1 MKTIFDYGNGNSIAI
16 YGNGIKI
23 TIDET
28 DGDIDEPLFDESQF
42 APCPDAADD
51 YVDDNDYDDDDEQ
64 DEPVDFRSSHKAALD
79 EAIKLREENIELNH
93 KLDILR
99 SELRRYFESHSD
111 GSSSEAYDPDY
122 TAQEVVNAVA
132 DVVEDW

>member
-1 MKTIFDYGNGNSIAI
+1 MKTIFN

-23 TIDET
+23 TIDQT
-28 DGDIDEPLFDESQF
+28 DGDIDKPLFDESQF
-42 APCPDAADD
+42 APCSDAADDD

-64 DEPVDFRSSHKAALD
+64 DEPVDFRSSYKAALD
-79 EAIKLREENIELNH
+79 EAVKLREENIELNH

>member
-1 MKTIFDYGNGNSIAI
+1 MKTIFN

-23 TIDET
+23 TIDQT
-28 DGDIDEPLFDESQF
+28 DGDIDKPLFDESQF
-42 APCPDAADD
+42 APCSDAADD
-51 YVDDNDYDDDDEQ
+51 DHVDDNDYDDDDEQ
-64 DEPVDFRSSHKAALD
+64 DEPVDFRSSYKAALD
-79 EAIKLREENIELNH
+79 EAVKLREENIELNH

>member
-1 MKTIFDYGNGNSIAI
+1 MKTTFD

-23 TIDET
+23 TIDQT
-28 DGDIDEPLFDESQF
+28 DGDIDKPLFDESQF
-42 APCPDAADD
+42 APCSDAADDD

-64 DEPVDFRSSHKAALD
+64 DEPVDFRSSYKAALD
-79 EAIKLREENIELNH
+79 EAVKLREENIELNH

>member
-1 MKTIFDYGNGNSIAI
+1 MKTIFN

-23 TIDET
+23 TIDQT
-28 DGDIDEPLFDESQF
+28 DGDIDKPLCDESQF
-42 APCPDAADD
+42 APCSDAADDD

-64 DEPVDFRSSHKAALD
+64 DEPVDFRSSYKAALD
-79 EAIKLREENIELNH
+79 EAVKLRKENIELNH

-111 GSSSEAYDPDY
+111 GSSNEAYDPDY
-122 TAQEVVNAVA
+122 TAQEVVDTVA
-132 DVVEDW
+132 DVVKDW

>member
-1 MKTIFDYGNGNSIAI
+1 MKIIFN

-23 TIDET
+23 TIDQT

-42 APCPDAADD
+42 APHPGAADDD

-64 DEPVDFRSSHKAALD
+64 DEPVDFRSSYKAALD
-79 EAIKLREENIELNH
+79 EAVKLREENIELNH

-99 SELRRYFESHSD
+99 SECRRYFESHSD

-122 TAQEVVNAVA
+122 TAQEVVNTVA
-132 DVVEDW
+132 DVVKDW

>member
-1 MKTIFDYGNGNSIAI
+1 MKTIFN

-23 TIDET
+23 TIDQT
-28 DGDIDEPLFDESQF
+28 DGDIDKPLVDESQF
-42 APCPDAADD
+42 APCSDAADDD

-64 DEPVDFRSSHKAALD
+64 DEPVDFRSSYKAALD
-79 EAIKLREENIELNH
+79 EAVKLREENIELNH

>member
-1 MKTIFDYGNGNSIAI
+1 MKTIFDYGNG
-16 YGNGIKI
+16 IKI
-23 TIDET
+23 TIDQT
-28 DGDIDEPLFDESQF
+28 DGDIDESQF
-42 APCPDAADD
+42 APCPDAADDD

-79 EAIKLREENIELNH
+79 EAVKLREKNIELNH

-122 TAQEVVNAVA
+122 TAQEVVNTVA

>member
-1 MKTIFDYGNGNSIAI
+1 MKTIFDYGNG
-16 YGNGIKI
+16 IKI
-23 TIDET
+23 TIDQT
-28 DGDIDEPLFDESQF
+28 DSDIDEPLFDESQF
-42 APCPDAADD
+42 APYPDAADDD

-64 DEPVDFRSSHKAALD
+64 DEPVDCSCSAFVAALD
-79 EAIKLREENIELNH
+79 EAVKLREENIELNH

-99 SELRRYFESHSD
+99 SELRRYFESHSN

-122 TAQEVVNAVA
+122 TAQEVVDTVA

>member
-1 MKTIFDYGNGNSIAI
+1 MKTTFDC
-16 YGNGIKI
+16 GNGIKI
-23 TIDET
+23 TVDQT
-28 DGDIDEPLFDESQF
+28 DGDIDEPLVDESQF
-42 APCPDAADD
+42 APYPDAADDD

-64 DEPVDFRSSHKAALD
+64 DEPVDCSCCGGYEAALD
-79 EAIKLREENIELNH
+79 EVIKLREENIKLNH
-93 KLDILR
+93 RLDILR
-99 SELRRYFESHSD
+99 SEQRRYFESHSD

>member
-1 MKTIFDYGNGNSIAI
+1 MKTIFN

-23 TIDET
+23 TIDQI
-28 DGDIDEPLFDESQF
+28 DGDIDKPLFDESQF
-42 APCPDAADD
+42 APCSDAADDD

-64 DEPVDFRSSHKAALD
+64 DEPVDFRSSYKAALD
-79 EAIKLREENIELNH
+79 EAVKLREENIELNH

>member
-1 MKTIFDYGNGNSIAI
+1 MKTTFD

-23 TIDET
+23 TIDQT
-28 DGDIDEPLFDESQF
+28 DSDIDKPLFDESQF
-42 APCPDAADD
+42 APCPDAADDD

-64 DEPVDFRSSHKAALD
+64 DEPVDCSCNPSAAALD
-79 EAIKLREENIELNH
+79 EAVKLRKENIELNH

-111 GSSSEAYDPDY
+111 GSSNEAYDPDY
-122 TAQEVVNAVA
+122 TAQEVVDTVA
-132 DVVEDW
+132 DVVKDW

>member
-1 MKTIFDYGNGNSIAI
+1 MKTIFN

-23 TIDET
+23 TIDQT
-28 DGDIDEPLFDESQF
+28 DGDIDKPLFDESQF
-42 APCPDAADD
+42 APCSDAADDD

-64 DEPVDFRSSHKAALD
+64 DEPVDFRSSYKAALD
-79 EAIKLREENIELNH
+79 EAVKLREENIELNH

-111 GSSSEAYDPDY
+111 GSFSEAYDPDY

>member
-1 MKTIFDYGNGNSIAI
+1 MKTIFDYGNG
-16 YGNGIKI
+16 IKI
-23 TIDET
+23 TIDQT

-42 APCPDAADD
+42 APDPDAADDD

>member
-1 MKTIFDYGNGNSIAI
+1 MKTTFDC
-16 YGNGIKI
+16 GNGIKI
-23 TIDET
+23 TIDQT
-28 DGDIDEPLFDESQF
+28 DSDIDEPLFDESQF
-42 APCPDAADD
+42 APHPDAADDD

-64 DEPVDFRSSHKAALD
+64 DEPVDCSCCGGYKAALD
-79 EAIKLREENIELNH
+79 EAVKLREENIELNH

-122 TAQEVVNAVA
+122 TAQEVVNTVA

>member
-1 MKTIFDYGNGNSIAI
+1 MKTTFD

-23 TIDET
+23 TIDQT
-28 DGDIDEPLFDESQF
+28 DSDINEPPFDESKF
-42 APCPDAADD
+42 APCPDAADDD

-64 DEPVDFRSSHKAALD
+64 DEPVDFRSSYKAALD
-79 EAIKLREENIELNH
+79 EAVKLRKENIELNH

-111 GSSSEAYDPDY
+111 GSSNEAYDPDY
-122 TAQEVVNAVA
+122 TAQEVVDTVA
-132 DVVEDW
+132 DVVKDW

>member
-1 MKTIFDYGNGNSIAI
+1 MKTIFDYGNG
-16 YGNGIKI
+16 IKI
-23 TIDET
+23 TIDQT
-28 DGDIDEPLFDESQF
+28 DGDVDEPLFDESQF
-42 APCPDAADD
+42 APDPDAADDD

>member
-1 MKTIFDYGNGNSIAI
+1 MKTTFD

-23 TIDET
+23 TIDQT
-28 DGDIDEPLFDESQF
+28 DSDINEPPFDESQF
-42 APCPDAADD
+42 APCPDAADDD

-64 DEPVDFRSSHKAALD
+64 DEPVDFRSSYKAALD
-79 EAIKLREENIELNH
+79 EAVKLREENIELNH

-111 GSSSEAYDPDY
+111 GSSNEAYDPDY
-122 TAQEVVNAVA
+122 TAQEVVDTVA
-132 DVVEDW
+132 DVVKDW

>member
-1 MKTIFDYGNGNSIAI
+1 MKTTFD

-23 TIDET
+23 TIDQT
-28 DGDIDEPLFDESQF
+28 DSDIDKPPFDESQF
-42 APCPDAADD
+42 APCSDAADDD

-64 DEPVDFRSSHKAALD
+64 DEPVDCSCNPSVAALD
-79 EAIKLREENIELNH
+79 EAVKLREENIKLNH

-122 TAQEVVNAVA
+122 TAQEVVDTVA

>member
-1 MKTIFDYGNGNSIAI
+1 MKTTFDC
-16 YGNGIKI
+16 GNGIKI
-23 TIDET
+23 TIDQT
-28 DGDIDEPLFDESQF
+28 DSDIDEPLFDESQF
-42 APCPDAADD
+42 APHPDAADDD

-64 DEPVDFRSSHKAALD
+64 DEPVDFRSSYKAALD
-79 EAIKLREENIELNH
+79 EAVKLREENIELNH

-122 TAQEVVNAVA
+122 TAQEVVDTVA

>member
-1 MKTIFDYGNGNSIAI
+1 MKTTFDC
-16 YGNGIKI
+16 GNGIKI
-23 TIDET
+23 TIDQT
-28 DGDIDEPLFDESQF
+28 DSDIDEPLFDESQF

-51 YVDDNDYDDDDEQ
+51 DDYVDDNDYDDDDEQ
-64 DEPVDFRSSHKAALD
+64 DEPVGCSCSSYEAALD
-79 EAIKLREENIELNH
+79 EAVKLREENIELNH

-122 TAQEVVNAVA
+122 TAQEVVDTVA

>member
-1 MKTIFDYGNGNSIAI
+1 MKTIFDYGNG
-16 YGNGIKI
+16 IKI
-23 TIDET
+23 TIDQT

-42 APCPDAADD
+42 AAHPDAADDDDD

-64 DEPVDFRSSHKAALD
+64 DEPVDFRSSYKAALD
-79 EAIKLREENIELNH
+79 EAVKRRKENIELNH

-99 SELRRYFESHSD
+99 SELRRHFESHSD

-122 TAQEVVNAVA
+122 TAQEVVNTVA